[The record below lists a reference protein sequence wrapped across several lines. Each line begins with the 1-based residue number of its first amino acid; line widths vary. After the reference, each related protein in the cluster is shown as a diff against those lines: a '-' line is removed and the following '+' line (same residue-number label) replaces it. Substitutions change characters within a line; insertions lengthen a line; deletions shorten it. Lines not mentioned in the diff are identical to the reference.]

1 MDQDY
6 ISKFVN
12 DIIKAKNFRALDDDV
27 RNQLEKNLKN
37 RLLDQI
43 DRAVIEVLPEKKID
57 GLSDLLDR
65 KASQQE
71 IQQYVANCGINTQK
85 IVLETMLR
93 FRALYL
99 GNK

>member
-27 RNQLEKNLKN
+27 RNQLEKDLKN

>member
-27 RNQLEKNLKN
+27 RNQLEKDLKN

-57 GLSDLLDR
+57 GLSELLDR